1 VATGVPV
8 VYRVRVPRPRRRLWL
23 AYLSAGTAGILAYF
37 LVPAHEAGLQARVAA
52 YCVISASAAA
62 AIWHGTDRY
71 RPQARSPWLLLAA
84 GQVAYAVADV
94 AFHSAHYMLDGSG
107 SYPSTANLVYLGHYP
122 LVVAGLM
129 LLIRRRTAGR
139 DLPGL
144 LDAAVIAVAA
154 ALLSWQFVISIQVR
168 EDESALTKIACAAYP
183 VMDLLLLAVALR
195 LLLAA
200 GRRPPAFYLLV
211 ASLFASFGADTA
223 YVLQMLHGSYRV
235 GNLLDA
241 VWLAGNLALGAA
253 ALHPTMIRLGE
264 PAPPRQATLGLGR
277 FVVLMAAVLLAP
289 AALLYQW
296 TRHHYADIPVTA
308 LACAVLFGLTIARM
322 AGLVNEQRRAAVT
335 DGLTGLH
342 TRRFAEAQLALE
354 VARARRTGGR
364 LGFFIAD
371 VDNFKSINDRYGH
384 PAGDSALVE
393 IAARLREV
401 TRPGDVLARYGG
413 EQFALLVPGARA
425 DELREIAERLR
436 EWVAGSP
443 IAACAETYVAVTVS
457 VGAAG
462 YPLSSVDDAAGISTD
477 GSVEELVAVADR
489 ALGRAKATGRNRVV
503 VGQTSTGRGPGA
515 TGLPAR
521 GLGLMS
527 GRDAAMAD
535 FLRHVADQV
544 DARLSPQEH
553 SRAVGR
559 WARLLAVE
567 LGHDEA
573 TVTRAELAGR
583 LHDIGKIILP
593 EGLLVKPTRLSEEEW
608 RLLRQ
613 HPVHGA
619 RLAGLLPEFGDV
631 AEVIR
636 QHHERFDG
644 DGYPDRLG
652 GTAIRPEAR
661 ILAVCDSWAAMRS
674 DRAYQARLSHDR
686 AREQLRLGRGT
697 QFDPDIVDLFL
708 DLLDRGVVGELALGA
723 GQPAWSSTV
732 S

>member
-1 VATGVPV
+1 VDYG
-8 VYRVRVPRPRRRLWL
+8 VRVPRPRRRLWL
-23 AYLSAGTAGILAYF
+23 AYLTAGTAGVFAYF
-37 LVPAHEAGLQARVAA
+37 LLPAAGLGLQARVAV
-52 YCVISASAAA
+52 YFVISASAAA
-62 AIWHGTDRY
+62 AIWHGTERY
-71 RPQARSPWLLLAA
+71 RPQARLPWLLLAA
-84 GQVAYAVADV
+84 SQAAYAAADV

-107 SYPSTANLVYLGHYP
+107 SYPSAANLVYLGHYP
-122 LVVAGLM
+122 LAVAGLA
-129 LLIRRRTAGR
+129 LLVRRRTAGR

-154 ALLSWQFVISIQVR
+154 ALLSWQFVISVQVR
-168 EDESALTKIACAAYP
+168 EDESGLAKLACAGYP
-183 VMDLLLLAVALR
+183 VMDLALLAVALR
-195 LLLAA
+195 LMLAA
-200 GRRPPAFYLLV
+200 GRRPPAFHLLL
-211 ASLFASFGADTA
+211 ASLLATFGADTA
-223 YVLQMLHGSYRV
+223 FLLQMLHGNYHV

-241 VWLAGNLALGAA
+241 VWLAGSLALGGA

-264 PAPPRQATLGLGR
+264 PAPPRRATLGAGR

-289 AALLYQW
+289 AALLYQSA
-296 TRHHYADIPVTA
+296 RHHYADIPVTA

-322 AGLVNEQRRAAVT
+322 AGLVNDQRRLAVT

-342 TRRFAEAQLALE
+342 TRRFVEAQLALE
-354 VARARRTGGR
+354 VARARRTGGA
-364 LGFFIAD
+364 LGFFIVD

-384 PAGDSALVE
+384 PAGDTALVE
-393 IAARLREV
+393 LAARLRAV
-401 TRPGDVLARYGG
+401 ARPGDVLARYGG
-413 EQFALLVPGARA
+413 EEFALLVPGARA
-425 DELREIAERLR
+425 DELRGIAERLR

-443 IAACAETYVAVTVS
+443 IAVCAETYVGVTVS

-462 YPLSSVDDAAGISTD
+462 YPLSSVDGPGAAA
-477 GSVEELVAVADR
+477 SVDDLVAVADR
-489 ALGRAKATGRNRVV
+489 ALNRAKAMGRNRVV
-503 VGQTSTGRGPGA
+503 VGQPGA
-515 TGLPAR
+515 GLAAPELLAVP
-521 GLGLMS
+521 

-553 SRAVGR
+553 SSAVGR

-593 EGLLVKPTRLSEEEW
+593 EGLLAKPTRLSEEEW

-619 RLAGLLPEFGDV
+619 RLAGLVPELGDV
-631 AEVIR
+631 ADVIR

-644 DGYPDRLG
+644 TGYPDRLG
-652 GTAIRPEAR
+652 ATAIRPEAR
-661 ILAVCDSWAAMRS
+661 ILAICDSWAAMRS
-674 DRAYQARLSHDR
+674 DRAYQARLSHEA
-686 AREQLRLGRGT
+686 AREELRLGRGT

-708 DLLDRGVVGELALGA
+708 DLLDRGHIGELASIGTRL
-723 GQPAWSSTV
+723 STV